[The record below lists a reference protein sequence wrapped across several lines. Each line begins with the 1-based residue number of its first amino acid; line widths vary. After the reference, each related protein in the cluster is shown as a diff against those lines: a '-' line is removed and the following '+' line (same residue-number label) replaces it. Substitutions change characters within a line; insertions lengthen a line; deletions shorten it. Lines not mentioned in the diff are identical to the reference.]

1 MSNFFET
8 ISYWH
13 GGLTKDQQEYYKEY
27 RLSQKGIHLWRLI
40 HQSYEYAKNLCSI
53 YNISFCRDES
63 CCFMRHKHLAFQCE
77 YNEDET
83 LASYAKRNYDFYDA
97 EQIEEFVP
105 FKGAYEITYFLENID
120 DAPYKSESLAILQ
133 YCLGNYND
141 NYYITDYLERISPP
155 KEETN
160 VLQDSMEEEIA
171 ETESSLDEKEEE
183 SNEQKEEE
191 WSHPCLPPNES
202 NSLNLTLYECYD
214 PMDSFELSLFEEV
227 DAFYTFGH
235 DATMDDAY
243 KDELSIVPYVKHEI
257 VAIAPTL
264 ECDGLHLSYHPKTRV
279 ENNTRVFV
287 GHEQHDLCDSYIL
300 YVVHDATENY
310 FERGKFGCR
319 NLHVTKTPLF
329 WLKALKLFLFH
340 LAMHVTLCFFDLFS
354 YKFPM
359 HRKWVRL
366 KYVSYFLLDALL
378 CYNSYYLVSMFC
390 KL

>member
-8 ISYWH
+8 RSYWH
-13 GGLTKDQQEYYKEY
+13 GGFTEDQQEYYKEY

-53 YNISFCRDES
+53 YNISLCMDES

-77 YNEDET
+77 YNEDEIV
-83 LASYAKRNYDFYDA
+83 ASYAKRNYDFYDA
-97 EQIEEFVP
+97 EQIEEFVA
-105 FKGAYEITYFLENID
+105 FMGAYEISSFLENID
-120 DAPYKSESLAILQ
+120 DAPYKSERLAILL
-133 YCLGNYND
+133 YCLENYNE

-155 KEETN
+155 KEENN

-183 SNEQKEEE
+183 SDEQKEEE
-191 WSHPCLPPNES
+191 WIHPCLPSNES

-214 PMDSFELSLFEEV
+214 PMDSFEISLIDEV
-227 DAFYTFGH
+227 DAFYTCDH
-235 DATMDDAY
+235 DAIMNDAY
-243 KDELSIVPYVKHEI
+243 GDELAIVPHVKNEI

-264 ECDGLHLSYHPKTRV
+264 DCPIILLKSPTHIPENFVLIKAQCDGLHLSYDPKDRV
-279 ENNTRVFV
+279 ENYTRVLV
-287 GHEQHDLCDSYIL
+287 GHGQHDLCDSYIL
-300 YVVHDATENY
+300 DVVHDATENY
-310 FERGKFGCR
+310 FERGKFGSR

-329 WLKALKLFLFH
+329 MLTVFKLFLFH
-340 LAMHVTLCFFDLFS
+340 LPMFVNLSFHDLFV

-366 KYVSYFLLDALL
+366 
-378 CYNSYYLVSMFC
+378 
-390 KL
+390 